1 MVGRLAGR
9 WFWRGVSVQV
19 AGFLLSMATALHA
32 EVTEVGRVDGFSE
45 TVLSALTEED
55 AQDLTLLAQIY
66 ADRDMTPIWMDDQAP
81 SERAHEL
88 VRALEG
94 SSYDGLN
101 PEDYGIKSIRALIS
115 SKNPGDL
122 AELDLRLSLGLMRFL
137 SDLGSG
143 RTEPSTLD
151 PELFV
156 YPRDIDK
163 ALAIEAAAAADD
175 IGVLV
180 GGYRPMQVDYWRLKT
195 ALVHHRAMAKYGGWP
210 SIDDGPTIE
219 AGIQSPRV
227 GQLRD
232 LLLRLGDLKTDE
244 DLVVT
249 EGADPDVFDDR
260 LMAAV
265 ERFQR
270 RHGLEPDGKVGQRTL
285 QALNIPIEQRI
296 EQITLNLERRR
307 WMPDR
312 NQKRYIV
319 VNLADFHLQLI
330 DDGEIAFETPV
341 VIGNLYNKTPVFTSD
356 MTYLVINPYWHVPKS
371 IAVGEILPKA
381 KRDRDYLR
389 RNGFD
394 IFSDWSEGASIVD
407 PKTVNWS
414 TLKPRKVSYKL
425 RQRPG
430 PTNALGRLKFIMPN
444 DFNIYLHDTPN
455 RSHFSANERNF
466 SHGCVRVAEPEALAQ
481 AILGIQPDWSP
492 AKIETK
498 VKSGKRSVVRLE
510 EPLPVQLTYLTSWVD
525 EDNIVHF
532 RNDVYERD
540 QILADALSK
549 SSRREGTTTAD
560 ISAEALDL
568 IEDLTVAQ

>member
-1 MVGRLAGR
+1 MFPL
-9 WFWRGVSVQV
+9 
-19 AGFLLSMATALHA
+19 ATALHA
-32 EVTEVGRVDGFSE
+32 EVTEDGQADGFSE
-45 TVLSALTEED
+45 NILSALTEEG
-55 AQDLTLLAQIY
+55 AQDLGLLGQIY
-66 ADRDMTPIWMDDQAP
+66 TDREMAPIWMDDDAP
-81 SERAHEL
+81 SERARAL
-88 VRALEG
+88 VQALEG
-94 SSYDGLN
+94 SSYDGLD
-101 PEDYGIKSIRALIS
+101 PEDYGIKAIRALMS
-115 SKNPGDL
+115 SKDPTKL
-122 AELDLRLSLGLMRFL
+122 AELDLRLSLGLMQFL

-143 RTEPSTLD
+143 RTEPNALD

-163 ALAIEAAAAADD
+163 ADAIKAAAAADD
-175 IGVLV
+175 IGVFV
-180 GGYRPMQVDYWRLKT
+180 GGYRPVQVDYWRLKT
-195 ALVHHRAMAKYGGWP
+195 ALANHRAMARFGGWP
-210 SIDDGPTIE
+210 SIDEGPTIE
-219 AGIQSPRV
+219 TGTSSPRV
-227 GQLRD
+227 GQLRE
-232 LLLRLGDLKTDE
+232 LLLRLGDLKTGE

-249 EGADPDVFDDR
+249 EGADPEVFDER

-270 RHGLEPDGKVGQRTL
+270 RHGLEEDGKVGQKTL
-285 QALNIPIEQRI
+285 LALNIPIEQRI
-296 EQITLNLERRR
+296 EQIMLNLERRR

-312 NQKRYIV
+312 SPKRHIV
-319 VNLADFHLQLI
+319 VNLADFYLQLI

-341 VIGNLYNKTPVFTSD
+341 VVGSLYNKTPVFTSD

-371 IAVGEILPKA
+371 IAAGEILPKA

-407 PKTVNWS
+407 PETVNWS
-414 TLKPRKVSYKL
+414 TLKPQKVGYKL

-481 AILGIQPDWSP
+481 AILGVQSGWSP

-525 EDNIVHF
+525 EDNVVHF

-540 QILADALSK
+540 QILADALTKNSH
-549 SSRREGTTTAD
+549 RQGTTTAD

-568 IEDLTVAQ
+568 IENLTVAQ